1 MDILK
6 KMLWGICVSFV
17 SLCLGCSSM
26 NKTPVGSSKQLD
38 TQTQFNKKLGEIHDP
53 YSSKAVLNTFVD
65 YIDSKITIIDNYSI
79 SISSLRT
86 TSQKKTNQNVLRGL
100 INTDAISKTEASIRT
115 GATGIKIQSGQNQ
128 RITSQRL
135 AEIFNGGPLGK
146 YGKIS
151 IGTIDRTRDDVRS
164 VLTNMVYDS
173 SIKTMSPIEAGVVT
187 WVLLSDEDRA
197 SQKEDSNIYIGKNQL
212 NTISELAKSN
222 SLSDMILKV
231 FALSV
236 ETKLEAFIDS

>member
-86 TSQKKTNQNVLRGL
+86 TSQKKT
-100 INTDAISKTEASIRT
+100 K
-115 GATGIKIQSGQNQ
+115 K
-128 RITSQRL
+128 
-135 AEIFNGGPLGK
+135 
-146 YGKIS
+146 
-151 IGTIDRTRDDVRS
+151 
-164 VLTNMVYDS
+164 
-173 SIKTMSPIEAGVVT
+173 
-187 WVLLSDEDRA
+187 
-197 SQKEDSNIYIGKNQL
+197 
-212 NTISELAKSN
+212 
-222 SLSDMILKV
+222 
-231 FALSV
+231 
-236 ETKLEAFIDS
+236 